1 MPAYPMIVPWIAQV
15 IVPWEATVVKFH
27 CATVTLWTE
36 RAKTVLEVAAAQNL
50 VRLESKVTLSPS
62 LLGSKVM

>member
-1 MPAYPMIVPWIAQV
+1 MPAYPMMVPWIVQV

-27 CATVTLWTE
+27 CATATLWTE
-36 RAKTVLEVAAAQNL
+36 KAKTVLEVAAAQNL